1 MTFDRFL
8 HKLWYLHFSKTHNAA
23 DTTDTNCDNLW
34 KTRHLT
40 DMLYSYYSKYYAL
53 SEHLAVNE
61 VTVPFKE
68 RITFLEYTPS
78 TNTDE

>member
-8 HKLWYLHFSKTHNAA
+8 HKLCYLHFSKSHNTA
-23 DTTDTNCDNLW
+23 DTTDPNFDHLW
-34 KTRHLT
+34 KPRHIT
-40 DMLYSYYSKYYAL
+40 DMLYSSYSKYHDL

-68 RITFLEYTPS
+68 RITFLQYTPT